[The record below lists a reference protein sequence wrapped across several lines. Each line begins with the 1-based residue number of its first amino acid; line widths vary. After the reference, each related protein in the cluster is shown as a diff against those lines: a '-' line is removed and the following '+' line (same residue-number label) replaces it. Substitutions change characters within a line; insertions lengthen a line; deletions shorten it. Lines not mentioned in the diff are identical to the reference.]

1 MTTTRTPWPPGAA
14 EPAQRHP
21 DAPAPGTPM
30 GPHYVNCF
38 GCGPD
43 RPGGLRLRT
52 MAGEGLTVFAEFVV
66 TDAHQGAP
74 GLAHGGLLAAAF
86 DEALGALGA
95 LLRVPAVTGKLET
108 DFRKPVPV
116 GSTLHI
122 AAKVDGIS
130 GRKIYN
136 SAVGRLDAP
145 DGPVAVQARAL
156 FVTVGMEHFTA
167 HGTPEDI
174 ERVFGRVAE
183 KDGQDYEINP

>member
-1 MTTTRTPWPPGAA
+1 
-14 EPAQRHP
+14 
-21 DAPAPGTPM
+21 M